1 MGHLTSSFSR
11 DDIATLLESVGYWE
25 ALGSQEFHIMS
36 SVLAAPL
43 PPEDHEAYEVMKQI
57 KEHFRQKEREIKDHQ
72 EFRQEKAVF
81 LKAKLMLVRRDMAVN
96 DVFDMAAAETA
107 DEPSAPKTKPA
118 VKSKPKDSTKDS
130 AKDSAIAKKLEL
142 AEYFL
147 HDLGVWEHYQKFLAE
162 REEANVAASGTSGP
176 PDPSNN

>member
-107 DEPSAPKTKPA
+107 DEPAASAPKTKP
-118 VKSKPKDSTKDS
+118 VKSKPKDSTKDLV
-130 AKDSAIAKKLEL
+130 IAKKLEL

-162 REEANVAASGTSGP
+162 REDANGVTASGTSGP